1 MKKEFILMLTLFV
14 YLSTYLFAENNPHR
28 SDIFW
33 VVSPNNKDWIYKTGE
48 DAILTISLY
57 KYGVV
62 IDDIEIS
69 YTTGLELMPAQKSGV
84 VKIKNG
90 VAKLN
95 IGTLKNSGFKE
106 CRLSA
111 TVDGKTDKHHIKVG
125 FEPEKIV
132 PYTKLPKNFISF
144 WESEKLKADKCPY
157 YIEKTYEPKY
167 SSDKIDCYLVK
178 IQVYNRGEFV
188 YGYLTMPKEKGK
200 YPVVIAPPGAGVKP
214 MDPLK
219 DLFYAEN
226 GLIRFDMEI
235 HGIRPDLSR
244 DDYTEISR
252 AFGRGNNN
260 YLANGLD
267 NKDNYYMKKV
277 YLSFNRVIDF
287 LTSLDEW
294 DGKNVIAQ
302 GGSQGGALAIV
313 ATALDER
320 VTACA
325 ANHPALSDMSG
336 FKADRTGGYPHFNTK
351 FNGMDTPEKI
361 ETMAYYDVVNFARQL
376 KVPTFLTWGFNDDV
390 CPPTTSY
397 AVYNVITAEKEALI
411 TPINEHWISNTTRR
425 DIMNWIRT
433 KLK

>member
-1 MKKEFILMLTLFV
+1 MKNYFLILLLFFFV
-14 YLSTYLFAENNPHR
+14 SIEQFAANNPHN
-28 SDIFW
+28 SDLFW
-33 VVSPNNKDWIYKTGE
+33 VVTPNSKDWTYNVGE
-48 DAILTISLY
+48 DAVLTFSIY
-57 KYGVV
+57 KYGVP
-62 IDDIEIS
+62 IDEIEVN
-69 YTTGLELMPAQKSGV
+69 YTTGLELMPADKKGV

-90 VAKLN
+90 VGKIN
-95 IGTLKNSGFKE
+95 IGTLKSSGFKE
-106 CRLSA
+106 CRLSINI
-111 TVDGKTDKHHIKVG
+111 DGKTDKHHIKVG

-132 PYTKLPKNFISF
+132 PYTKLPKDFVSF
-144 WESEKLKADKCPY
+144 WESEKAKAEKCPY
-157 YIEKTYEPKY
+157 YIEKTFEPKY

-178 IQVYNRGEFV
+178 IQVHKRGEFV

-244 DDYTEISR
+244 EDYTEISR
-252 AFGRGNNN
+252 AFGRGNNS
-260 YLANGLD
+260 YLTNGLD

-287 LTSLDEW
+287 LTSLEEW

-313 ATALDER
+313 AAALDER
-320 VTACA
+320 VTVCA
-325 ANHPALSDMSG
+325 ANHPALSDMAG
-336 FKADRTGGYPHFNTK
+336 FKAGRTGGYPHFYTK

-376 KVPTFLTWGFNDDV
+376 KVPTFITWGFNDDV

-397 AVYNVITAEKEALI
+397 AVYNVISSEKEALI
-411 TPINEHWISNTTRR
+411 TPINEHWISATTRR
-425 DIMNWIRT
+425 EIMNWIKT